1 MGSIPGPGTC
11 GSHRHGQKE
20 KKKRKAAFFIFF
32 KENTILSL
40 GGGAAVTHPPAAF
53 LSYKGSLDPPVRGL
67 HPPPPTPWRD
77 RAGGRGSQGATG
89 GATVTLERWG
99 REQPSLPLRSGVPTS
114 TPKAGL
120 GAGDQRS
127 KKRELRADVA
137 WPGLWLNEGGSS
149 RIPPWQKFSLLWH
162 SGNSFTGCLGPAASF
177 LSSTSAPVP
186 PRRGW
191 PPASL
196 NLRPGGRVY
205 PRGKA

>member
-137 WPGLWLNEGGSS
+137 CPGLWLNEGGSS
-149 RIPPWQKFSLLWH
+149 RIPPWQKFSLEEKGSVREAHVLAGCEAGLPSAHCDWVF
-162 SGNSFTGCLGPAASF
+162 SFVAAPAAQRH
-177 LSSTSAPVP
+177 A
-186 PRRGW
+186 RARD
-191 PPASL
+191 
-196 NLRPGGRVY
+196 
-205 PRGKA
+205 